1 MEIKYF
7 SSNDNTLE
15 PAHSDDAGLDLRA
28 DDAYY
33 INAGCTQVIG
43 TGIYVEIPEGYF
55 GWVADRSSMAK
66 NGLQTAGGIID
77 AGYRGEIHVVITN
90 HNTNEDYVI
99 RKGDKIAQLIVIPCF
114 NKTVKVDK
122 LEDLSSTE
130 RGTSGFGSTG
140 K

>member
-7 SSNDNTLE
+7 SSNGNKLE

-28 DDAYY
+28 DNAYY
-33 INAGCTQVIG
+33 INAGCTKVIG

-90 HNTNEDYVI
+90 LNAHADYVI
-99 RKGDKIAQLIVIPCF
+99 KSGEKIAQLIIMPCF
-114 NKTVKVDK
+114 NKTVKVDS
-122 LEDLSSTE
+122 LEDLSKTE
-130 RGTSGFGSTG
+130 RGTDGFGSTG